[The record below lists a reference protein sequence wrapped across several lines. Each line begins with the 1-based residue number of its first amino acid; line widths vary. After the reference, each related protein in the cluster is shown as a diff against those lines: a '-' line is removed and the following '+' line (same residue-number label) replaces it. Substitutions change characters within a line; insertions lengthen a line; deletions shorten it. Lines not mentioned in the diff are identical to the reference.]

1 MSANQTSL
9 NACSKAQ
16 SPLQSCRPLRLGVKP
31 PTSGAPW
38 ASARRC
44 CAAVLAS
51 GALLAGLSLALRPT
65 SAGATPADA
74 TPAAPATTL
83 TAPDATLAAPATSLA
98 APATPGSA
106 TRDPVSCQTVR
117 FSDVG
122 WTDVTATT
130 ALVTQL
136 LRSIGYS
143 PTVTVLSV
151 PVTFAS
157 IQNNDIDVFLG
168 NWMPAQEGDRGR
180 YVADGSVV
188 VIGANLTGAK
198 YTLAVPAYTFAA
210 GLQDF
215 KDIQRFGPALND
227 SIYGIEPGN
236 DGNRHVLEMLK
247 QNQFG
252 LGGFRLIES
261 SEQGMLAQVE
271 RAYRDKKPIVFLA
284 WEPHPMNMRFDLKYL
299 AGGDEVFGPNFGGA
313 TIYTVTRKGYSAE
326 CPNMGRLLAN
336 LKFTL
341 RGESEMMAA
350 ILDRHEPPDLA
361 ATEWLKA
368 NPTATEAWLA
378 GVLTFDGRP
387 AATALAH
394 AAPPPRPGGF
404 EQWIVS
410 HKIPIGDAMAVAID
424 FIKAHGT
431 FLFNGI
437 SIVIRGMVDG
447 VTTLLRALPAPLLIV
462 AVAVLAWLLRRSLSL
477 AAFVALALLFILNQG
492 YWLATLETLSLVM
505 VATLASTAIG
515 VPMGIAAAHRPRL
528 FAALRPVLDLMQ
540 TLPTFV
546 YLIPTL
552 VLFGLGVVPGLIST
566 VIFALP
572 APIRLTHLGISSVP
586 KPLIEAGEAFGATPM
601 QLLWKVELPS
611 AASTIVAGITQCIM
625 LSLSMVVIAALVGA
639 GGLGVPVVRALNS
652 VQVGMGFEA
661 GFTIVLL
668 AIILDRISR
677 PKERGASR

>member
-1 MSANQTSL
+1 
-9 NACSKAQ
+9 
-16 SPLQSCRPLRLGVKP
+16 
-31 PTSGAPW
+31 
-38 ASARRC
+38 
-44 CAAVLAS
+44 
-51 GALLAGLSLALRPT
+51 
-65 SAGATPADA
+65 
-74 TPAAPATTL
+74 
-83 TAPDATLAAPATSLA
+83 
-98 APATPGSA
+98 
-106 TRDPVSCQTVR
+106 
-117 FSDVG
+117 VG

-136 LRSIGYS
+136 LRSLGYT
-143 PTVTVLSV
+143 PTTTVLSV

-168 NWMPAQEGDRGR
+168 NWMPAQQADRGH
-180 YVADGSVV
+180 YVEDGSVV
-188 VIGANLTGAK
+188 VIRPNLTGAK

-215 KDIQRFGPALND
+215 KDIERFGPQIND

-247 QNQFG
+247 QDQFG
-252 LGGFRLIES
+252 LGNFKLIES

-299 AGGDEVFGPNFGGA
+299 AGGDEVFGPNYGGA
-313 TIYTVTRKGYSAE
+313 TIYTVTRKGYGAA
-326 CPNMGRLLAN
+326 CPNVGRLLAN
-336 LKFTL
+336 LEFTL

-350 ILDRHEPPDLA
+350 ILDRHEAPDLA

-368 NPTATEAWLA
+368 NPTATAAWLS

-387 AATALAH
+387 AAAALAH

-410 HKIPIGDAMAVAID
+410 HKIPVGDAMAVGIEYV
-424 FIKAHGT
+424 KTHGT
-431 FLFNGI
+431 FLFDGI
-437 SIVIRGMVDG
+437 SVLIRGMVNG
-447 VTTLLRALPAPLLIV
+447 LTALLHALPAPVLIA
-462 AVAVLAWLLRRSLSL
+462 AVAVLAWLLRRSLPL

-492 YWLATLETLSLVM
+492 YWLATLETLSLVI

-515 VPMGIAAAHRPRL
+515 VPVGIAAAHRPRL
-528 FAALRPVLDLMQ
+528 FAALRPALDLMQ

-611 AASTIVAGITQCIM
+611 ARTTIIAGITQCIM

-661 GFTIVLL
+661 GFAIVLL
-668 AIILDRISR
+668 AIILDRITR
-677 PKERGASR
+677 PQERGTA

>member
-1 MSANQTSL
+1 M
-9 NACSKAQ
+9 
-16 SPLQSCRPLRLGVKP
+16 
-31 PTSGAPW
+31 
-38 ASARRC
+38 
-44 CAAVLAS
+44 
-51 GALLAGLSLALRPT
+51 
-65 SAGATPADA
+65 
-74 TPAAPATTL
+74 
-83 TAPDATLAAPATSLA
+83 
-98 APATPGSA
+98 
-106 TRDPVSCQTVR
+106 SCQTVR

-130 ALVTQL
+130 ALVAQL

-143 PTVTVLSV
+143 PTITVLSV

-168 NWMPAQEGDRGR
+168 NWMPAQEADRRR
-180 YVADGSVV
+180 YVEDGSVV
-188 VIGANLTGAK
+188 VVGPNLSGAK
-198 YTLAVPAYTFAA
+198 YTLAVPAYTYAA
-210 GLQDF
+210 GLKDF
-215 KDIQRFGPALND
+215 GDIEHFAAALND

-252 LGGFRLIES
+252 LGGFKLVES

-271 RAYRDKKPIVFLA
+271 RAYRDNKPIVFLA

-299 AGGDEVFGPNFGGA
+299 SGGDAAFGPNFGGA
-313 TIYTVTRKGYSAE
+313 TIYTVTRKGYAAE
-326 CPNMGRLLAN
+326 CPNMGHLLAN

-350 ILDRHEPPDLA
+350 ILDRHEAPEAA
-361 ATEWLKA
+361 AT
-368 NPTATEAWLA
+368 AWLQA
-378 GVLTFDGRP
+378 NSAAVKDWLDGVLSFDGRP
-387 AATALAH
+387 AGAASAH
-394 AAPPPRPGGF
+394 AAPPARSGGF
-404 EQWIVS
+404 EHFIVG
-410 HKIPIGDAMAVAID
+410 HKIPVGDGMAVAID
-424 FIKAHGT
+424 YIKAHGT

-447 VTTLLRALPAPLLIV
+447 VTTLLRSVPAPALI
-462 AVAVLAWLLRRSLSL
+462 AAAAVLAWLLRRSLTL

-492 YWLATLETLSLVM
+492 YWLATLETLSLVL

-515 VPMGIAAAHRPRL
+515 VPLGIAAAHRPRL

-611 AASTIVAGITQCIM
+611 AASAIVAGITQCIM

-668 AIILDRISR
+668 AIVLDRISR
-677 PKERGASR
+677 PKERGGSR